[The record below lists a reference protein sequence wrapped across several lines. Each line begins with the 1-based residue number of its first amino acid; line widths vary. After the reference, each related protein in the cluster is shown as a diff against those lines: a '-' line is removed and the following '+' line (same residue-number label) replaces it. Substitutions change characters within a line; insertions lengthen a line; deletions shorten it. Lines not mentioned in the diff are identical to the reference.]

1 MTIEL
6 RLLDSIW
13 WLYKLVKSFRSYNLS
28 PIVEFKYGT
37 GCLKRTIGCEFVIYS
52 TVIIPLRSSKTIA
65 YGINPY
71 YTNVLSSR

>member
-13 WLYKLVKSFRSYNLS
+13 GLYKLVKSFRSYNLS
-28 PIVEFKYGT
+28 PLVEFKYGT

-52 TVIIPLRSSKTIA
+52 AVIIPLRSSKIIA

-71 YTNVLSSR
+71 YTHILCGR